1 MAQDFGDDMGSALL
15 NFVTRQAENY
25 LRFGRGRERAF
36 DWWQRHYKKEG
47 NTPEAAKAMAEK
59 QSSREQV
66 VVPFGTSEEAAYY
79 AQVCREN
86 GTYAAAYTDKQGN
99 GFLAFAKED
108 VKTVAGYAPQFKDV
122 MARLDEQRITDA
134 LNHAEPVNKKTMD
147 SLTELTSYPDLPAE
161 DVTVIPVTI
170 RYKDAPDETYDVL
183 FSEQDTENL
192 NIDDSICFS
201 GYSHKELT
209 EMVGRETHEDFD
221 VIAVGDPY
229 KVHATQVKTDAP
241 EKTYDVPG
249 KDAPARSDK
258 VATLRAEDTAIH
270 TQNIR
275 DAAEK
280 AREACTDFSDFER
293 KMNAQG
299 FGVTETS
306 KEIASHSD
314 IEDEDQTVTMHTSEI
329 GTTAT
334 DKLDGDKTVIADA
347 ESTVTDKVEYDH
359 VLTGKAYTMAGILMD
374 AKTGL
379 PVLTGE
385 GAKKYTEDDL
395 IKFTSGLMNVL
406 GFQSNTYSIKV
417 KDKDWGNGAAIVKNA
432 DGSYTYDASERTENE
447 DGTWTVKT
455 DTQTL
460 TEQED
465 GTWKLTGLEGSGS
478 ATADGGTSS
487 VRNIEETYKAD
498 EVEVTDNGID
508 WSNAKKLPTASI
520 DLAKVKAYA
529 EENKDLLSCLVYK
542 TAEFTPEKES
552 GSIDMDYTFNSNDV
566 IDRLSGETKNL
577 VVFEVMFK
585 GSIENASDE
594 APVSIVASEC
604 DKDNEGQTV
613 KLTPSTIGTT
623 ATDKSDGD
631 HELMAGKDA
640 VITDEVKYEGLI
652 PGKEY
657 TLHATLMD
665 KKTGEPLKVADK
677 GVSAELKF
685 TPNSESGTVSINL
698 GEFDATSLDGHTL
711 VVFEE
716 LTKQSDIDGKTTD
729 VTVAEHKDI
738 NDEGQSVTVTSTPAG
753 STYGKTG
760 VDMTNIAIAIGILLI
775 AAGCATAYGI
785 KSRKT
790 TKGDAD
796 ESAEDNTEA

>member
-1 MAQDFGDDMGSALL
+1 MVAFESLSLNGKELASHADIEDKSQTVTITKPTLSTTAVDGLDADKNLIGEGDVTIVDTVKYKNVTPGKTYKVSGTLYEKVTDKDGKVSKKQLLDADGNPVTAETEFVPEDTYGTVDVTFTFDGSLL
-15 NFVTRQAENY
+15 K
-25 LRFGRGRERAF
+25 
-36 DWWQRHYKKEG
+36 D
-47 NTPEAAKAMAEK
+47 NTP
-59 QSSREQV
+59 V
-66 VVPFGTSEEAAYY
+66 V
-79 AQVCREN
+79 
-86 GTYAAAYTDKQGN
+86 
-99 GFLAFAKED
+99 AFE
-108 VKTVAGYAPQFKDV
+108 
-122 MARLDEQRITDA
+122 
-134 LNHAEPVNKKTMD
+134 
-147 SLTELTSYPDLPAE
+147 SLS
-161 DVTVIPVTI
+161 
-170 RYKDAPDETYDVL
+170 YKD
-183 FSEQDTENL
+183 
-192 NIDDSICFS
+192 
-201 GYSHKELT
+201 
-209 EMVGRETHEDFD
+209 
-221 VIAVGDPY
+221 
-229 KVHATQVKTDAP
+229 
-241 EKTYDVPG
+241 
-249 KDAPARSDK
+249 
-258 VATLRAEDTAIH
+258 
-270 TQNIR
+270 
-275 DAAEK
+275 
-280 AREACTDFSDFER
+280 
-293 KMNAQG
+293 
-299 FGVTETS
+299 

-379 PVLTGE
+379 PVLTCE

-465 GTWKLTGLEGSGS
+465 GTWKLTGQEGN
-478 ATADGGTSS
+478 GTGS

-594 APVSIVASEC
+594 TPVSIVASEC

-613 KLTPSTIGTT
+613 KLAPSTIGTT

-677 GVSAELKF
+677 GVTAELKF